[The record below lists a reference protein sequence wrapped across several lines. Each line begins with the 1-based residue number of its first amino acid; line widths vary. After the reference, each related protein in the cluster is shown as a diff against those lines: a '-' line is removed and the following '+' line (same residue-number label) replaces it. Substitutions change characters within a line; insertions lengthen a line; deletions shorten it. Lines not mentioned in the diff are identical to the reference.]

1 MKTRISVLVGAVALL
16 FACGGA
22 NLSLNNSGKN
32 DVGFSATP
40 GSGGILYGHAT
51 TQNPTPLGLLGPLG
65 VPMPSS
71 GTVQNLYAVSDP
83 PLTTAGA
90 TVTISVNGVDSALSC
105 EFDNQGRCVNT
116 SVQIS
121 VTTGQRV
128 QGWLRY
134 PVQTSPYPVVALAVE
149 KK

>member
-1 MKTRISVLVGAVALL
+1 MKTRISVFVGAVALL

-22 NLSLNNSGKN
+22 NLSDSGKN

-40 GSGGILYGHAT
+40 GSGAILYGYGT
-51 TQNPTPLGLLGPLG
+51 TQNPSPLGLLGPLG

-71 GTVQNLYAVSDP
+71 GTVQNLYAVSEP
-83 PLTTAGA
+83 VLTATGA
-90 TVTISVNGVDSALSC
+90 TITISVNGVDSALSC

-134 PVQTSPYPVVALAVE
+134 PVQGSPYPVVAVAVE